1 MSFLLKLDDSRI
13 LRGIIETF
21 ASFSDESEF
30 KVSSKDF
37 EITSYDESMV
47 SLIKFTMD
55 KDKFDDYKCAKE
67 HKISLN
73 IDDLDKILKRSTIDD
88 SIELEFQET
97 DQKIKIKMKNKSS
110 KRIRTFSLS
119 VLGTTKEE
127 VSIDKLQQIEYL
139 ATWAMTPPDFSPD
152 LLVDAIKDAEIY
164 SDILNIKVDEN
175 SGLTFNSSG
184 QIGEMEYNIEL
195 DDLPEKKIKETE
207 IGAYSISFLK
217 KILKLASITEKL
229 DIFLKTDYPLK
240 MIFNILNGGILYY
253 FLAPRVDKDE
263 FQDDEDMD
271 EFDEF

>member
-1 MSFLLKLDDSRI
+1 MSFSLKLDDSRI
-13 LRGIIETF
+13 LKGIIETF

-30 KVSSKDF
+30 KVNSKEF
-37 EITSYDESMV
+37 VITSYDESMV

-67 HKISLN
+67 QKISLN
-73 IDDLDKILKRSTIDD
+73 IDDLDKILKRSTVDD
-88 SIELEFQET
+88 SIEIEFQET
-97 DQKIKIKMKNKSS
+97 DQKIKLKMKNKNSN
-110 KRIRTFSLS
+110 RVRTFSLS
-119 VLGTTKEE
+119 VLGTTREE

-152 LLVDAIKDAEIY
+152 LLVEAIKDAEIY
-164 SDILNIKVDEN
+164 SDILNIKLDDSN
-175 SGLTFNSSG
+175 GLTFNSSG
-184 QIGEMEYNIEL
+184 QIGEMEYNIEVS
-195 DDLPEKKIKETE
+195 DLPEKKIEETE
-207 IGAYSISFLK
+207 VGAYSISFLK

-240 MIFNILNGGILYY
+240 MIFNLLNGGILYY